1 MPTMEAANQ
10 SMNVDQLLLAWAGA
24 LGGLEALRRVPCV
37 HKRGRVRAFGTQGH
51 IEEWITAAGGF
62 RQQFVLDSGLGALLA
77 IDDDGAWI
85 KRGPRAEPLAG
96 ATGAL
101 YRALANIERL
111 WALLPDR
118 LPGTIE
124 AASPSGDGDAHTIVW
139 RAPGA
144 APVYIHLRR
153 DTHLPAR
160 FVAGD
165 TDSRTEVALDDWR
178 AAGGMLVA
186 FRRVEREVAYG
197 NEFVVEYEGIR
208 AASAP
213 AAGWFGRPQDDPPD
227 YVFVAGQRTPA
238 IPFELSGNK
247 IYFRA
252 RLGQA
257 PPVPLVLDSGAS
269 GPACLDAGFAREIGL
284 HLEGAVTGGG
294 AGPGTVAAQFTRG
307 LTLELPGLTLHD
319 QVAEIAPLDD
329 LLGPIE
335 GRRLYGLFG
344 GALLTRFVL
353 AVDYVART
361 LTLHEPEGYTDPGTG
376 MRIPVTLDAGCPYL
390 QATVTLPGRP
400 PATGTFLVD
409 LAADDAVCLTSPFVD
424 AHRLLEPHQDFVFT
438 TTGWGL
444 GGELREYA
452 GRGRLQLG
460 GFEFADAVMLLSQD
474 SAGAMSSDAF
484 SGVIGGEVLRRF
496 DVVLAAA
503 LGYLGLTPNAHFA
516 QPFEFDM
523 SGLALRAEPPDY
535 RAVRIAG
542 VRPHSPAA
550 EAGLQPGDE
559 IVALDGRPAGALGLD
574 TVRQLFLRAGRQC
587 PITVKR
593 AADELA
599 VTLVTRRAL

>member
-1 MPTMEAANQ
+1 MT
-10 SMNVDQLLLAWAGA
+10 VDSLLQAWAGA
-24 LGGLEALRRVPCV
+24 LGGAAALRRVPCV
-37 HKRGRVRAFGTQGH
+37 YKRGRVQAFGTQGH
-51 IEEWITAAGGF
+51 IEEWITAAGEF
-62 RQQFVLDSGLGALLA
+62 RQQFVLDTGLGALLA
-77 IDDDGAWI
+77 IDDAGAWI

-118 LPGTIE
+118 LPGTVE
-124 AASPSGDGDAHTIVW
+124 AAGPSGDSAADAVVW

-153 DTHLPAR
+153 DTRLPAR

-165 TDSRTEVALDDWR
+165 ADSRTEVELDDWR
-178 AAGGMLVA
+178 TAGGLLVA
-186 FRRVEREVAYG
+186 FRRVERELAFG
-197 NEFVVEYEGIR
+197 NEFVVEYEEIR
-208 AASAP
+208 AVSAP
-213 AAGWFGRPQDDPPD
+213 ASGWFGRPPDDPPD
-227 YVFVAGQRTPA
+227 YVFADGQRTPA

-247 IYFRA
+247 IYCLSRI
-252 RLGQA
+252 GQA

-269 GPACLDAGFAREIGL
+269 GPACLDAGYARELGL
-284 HLEGAVTGGG
+284 RLEGAVTGGG
-294 AGPGTVAAQFTRG
+294 AGAGKVAAQFTRG
-307 LTLELPGLTLHD
+307 LTLALPGLTLHE

-335 GRRLYGLFG
+335 GRRLHGLFG
-344 GALLTRFVL
+344 GALLARFVL
-353 AVDYVART
+353 AVDYVARM
-361 LTLHEPEGYTDPGTG
+361 LALHEPEGYTDPGTG
-376 MRIPVTLDAGCPYL
+376 TRIPVTLDAGCPYVE
-390 QATVTLPGRP
+390 ATVTLPGRP

-409 LAADDAVCLTSPFVD
+409 LGADDAVCLTTPFVA
-424 AHRLLEPHQDFVFT
+424 AHRLLESHQDFVFA

-444 GGELREYA
+444 GGELREHA

-496 DVVLAAA
+496 DVVLAAP
-503 LGYLGLTPNAHFA
+503 LGYLGLTPNAHIT

-542 VRPHSPAA
+542 VRPQSPAA

-574 TVRQLFLRAGRQC
+574 AVRRLFLHAGRQYRLR
-587 PITVKR
+587 VKR
-593 AADELA
+593 AAEELA